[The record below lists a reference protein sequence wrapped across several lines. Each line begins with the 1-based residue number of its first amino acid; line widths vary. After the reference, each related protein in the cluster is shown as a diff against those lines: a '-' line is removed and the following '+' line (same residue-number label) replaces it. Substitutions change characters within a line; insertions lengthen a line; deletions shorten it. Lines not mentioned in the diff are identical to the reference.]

1 MKPRNDPDDKQL
13 LRRQQREKIGPK
25 DPRVRN
31 DAYWALRHQGYGH
44 EYAKRAF
51 RDKLPRYY
59 KEKADLSG
67 EYLADIDPEEL
78 FIEYG
83 VNTDLLKLAVV
94 IRPDLTEEAVTTAP
108 PRSVEYTIWSENP
121 PGFGLRIRPS
131 GIRSYIVMF
140 RIKGRRIQ
148 GKITLGKAGNLPL
161 DLAKRLAREVRI
173 EALAGNDPRP
183 MHKSGQLLRQA
194 K

>member
-1 MKPRNDPDDKQL
+1 MRPRNNPNDKQFL
-13 LRRQQREKIGPK
+13 QRLQREPIGPK

-44 EYAKRAF
+44 EFAKRAF
-51 RDKLPRYY
+51 RDKLPRYF
-59 KEKADLSG
+59 KEKVDLSD
-67 EYLADIDPEEL
+67 EYLADCDPEEL
-78 FIEYG
+78 FVVPTMNAE
-83 VNTDLLKLAVV
+83 VQKLAVV
-94 IRPDLTEEAVTTAP
+94 VRPDLTEETVATAP
-108 PRSVEYTIWSENP
+108 PRSIEYTIWSENP

-140 RIKGRRIQ
+140 RIKGRRVQ
-148 GKITLGKAGNLPL
+148 GKITLGKAGDLPL
-161 DLAKRLAREVRI
+161 DLAKRMAREIRI

-183 MHKSGQLLRQA
+183 MHKSGQLLKQA

>member
-1 MKPRNDPDDKQL
+1 MKPRNNPDDKQL
-13 LRRQQREKIGPK
+13 LRRQQRVPIGPK

-31 DAYWALRHQGYGH
+31 DPYWALRHQGYGN

-59 KEKADLSG
+59 KEKVDLSDD
-67 EYLADIDPEEL
+67 YLADIDPEEL
-78 FIEYG
+78 FIEHG

-108 PRSVEYTIWSENP
+108 PRSIEYTIWSENP

-131 GIRSYIVMF
+131 GVRSYIVMF
-140 RIKGRRIQ
+140 RIKGRKAQ
-148 GKITLGKAGNLPL
+148 GKITLGKAGDLPL

-183 MHKSGQLLRQA
+183 MHKSGQLLKQV